1 MADHVD
7 ANRSDWSWLQDTFW
21 YVLRE
26 DLPALQLDP
35 ENNTLTW
42 VIDQTVW
49 HITGYGNGYFWG
61 ASATIIQ
68 KSEAELSQQGQASR
82 PVCFRMLGTITPE
95 GRVHLTFIPSR
106 TSSSRA
112 ATIGIG
118 RAVEHRSGL
127 SLEMQMSSGSD
138 TRTAHWAYMV
148 RVQPGDS
155 SWESLPGVG
164 ISVPQ
169 MLEGCEPPQMSV
181 DVD

>member
-7 ANRSDWSWLQDTFW
+7 SNRSDWSWLQDTYW
-21 YVLRE
+21 CVRRE

-35 ENNTLTW
+35 ENNTLSW

-61 ASATIIQ
+61 VSATLIRQ
-68 KSEAELSQQGQASR
+68 SEEEISQQAQASR
-82 PVCFRMLGTITPE
+82 PICFRMLGTITPE
-95 GRVHLTFIPSR
+95 GRVHLTFIPSL
-106 TSSSRA
+106 TSSSQS

-118 RAVEHRSGL
+118 CAAEHRSGL

-138 TRTAHWAYMV
+138 TRTAHWAYMA
-148 RVQPGDS
+148 RVKPGDS

-169 MLEGCEPPQMSV
+169 MLQGCEPPQMSI